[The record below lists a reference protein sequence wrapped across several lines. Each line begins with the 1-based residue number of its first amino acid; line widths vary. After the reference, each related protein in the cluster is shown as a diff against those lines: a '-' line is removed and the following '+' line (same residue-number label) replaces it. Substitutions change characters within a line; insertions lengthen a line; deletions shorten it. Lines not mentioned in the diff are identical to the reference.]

1 MPDGT
6 WEANL
11 FQFYRLVLPRL
22 QTVLPKPFV
31 LENNIRRDETPTH
44 VAVREALIN
53 LCIHADYSEN
63 ASLLV
68 QLYKDKMVFSN
79 PGTLL
84 VSKAQY
90 YQGGESVCRN
100 KSLQTMFMMI
110 GTAEKAGSGVDKIL
124 AGWKDAN

>member
-68 QLYKDKMVFSN
+68 QLYKDKWYS
-79 PGTLL
+79 
-84 VSKAQY
+84 Q
-90 YQGGESVCRN
+90 
-100 KSLQTMFMMI
+100 
-110 GTAEKAGSGVDKIL
+110 IL
-124 AGWKDAN
+124 ALCS